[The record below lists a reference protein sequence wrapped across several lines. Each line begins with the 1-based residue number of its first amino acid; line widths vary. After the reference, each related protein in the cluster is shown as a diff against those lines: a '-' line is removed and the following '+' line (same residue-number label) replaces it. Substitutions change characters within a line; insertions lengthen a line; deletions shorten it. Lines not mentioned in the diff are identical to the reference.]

1 MYWTNKSGRPLQN
14 DQNDIEPQDQLS
26 LFTRQQVR
34 VHYYDVNGAL
44 HTGILV
50 RRIKKGRRRG
60 KILVQ
65 DTSGR
70 ILIPAKIRNIETIM
84 E

>member
-1 MYWTNKSGRPLQN
+1 MQN
-14 DQNDIEPQDQLS
+14 DQNDIEVQDQLS

-34 VHYYDVNGAL
+34 VHYYDANGAL
-44 HTGILV
+44 HTGLLI
-50 RRIKKGRRRG
+50 RRIKRGRRKG

-70 ILIPAKIRNIETIM
+70 LLIPAKIRNIETIM